1 MTDPRPR
8 NLPGGIRFAAMVGM
22 VFSAFTGWSAL
33 LEAFRMSRFFE
44 SRSLAMEQA
53 ESTLNG
59 PMLELYQRL
68 TETYFSAM
76 EPQHEPR
83 IVLMAMLTVTC
94 AFVFVAS
101 GRLLRPYGLRRDG
114 MRRVL
119 SRAAIL
125 TAVLRTIDGAQL
137 AAVARR
143 VGTTLAASLD
153 LVPDLPPE
161 PSAAEVGQ
169 YLPSFFAGGSILF
182 TLLVA
187 GTFAILG
194 QYFRSESVREAVAV
208 RDGPQEE

>member
-1 MTDPRPR
+1 MTDSRMKG
-8 NLPGGIRFAAMVGM
+8 LPGGIRFAAMVGM

-33 LEAFRMSRFFE
+33 REAFTLARFFE
-44 SRSLAMEQA
+44 SRSLTLEQA
-53 ESTLNG
+53 ESALKGET
-59 PMLELYQRL
+59 LELYRRL
-68 TETYFSAM
+68 METYFAAM
-76 EPQHEPR
+76 EPLHEPR
-83 IVLMAMLTVTC
+83 VVLMALLTVTC
-94 AFVFVAS
+94 SFVFVAS

-119 SRAAIL
+119 GRAAIL

-143 VGTTLAASLD
+143 MGSTMAASLD
-153 LVPDLPPE
+153 LVPNLPPDT
-161 PSAAEVGQ
+161 SATEVGQ
-169 YLPSFFAGGSILF
+169 ALPGVFVGGSVIF

-208 RDGPQEE
+208 QDGPQEE